1 LKDKAR
7 SFYRFLE
14 RKPKKI
20 FVLPIYKRKNLWY
33 TVTTISTTGVKLMG
47 KFVIKKTPTGA
58 FNFSLYAANKE
69 KIAVSSQVYSTKAAC
84 KKGMESIA
92 KNAAKCIAEDKVE
105 DQTLKTPTAKTCPKF
120 EIYFDKA
127 GLYRY
132 RLIATNGECVAIC
145 EEGYKSKSGVM
156 NGIKSVSVNAV
167 DAEIVDETID
177 K

>member
-1 LKDKAR
+1 
-7 SFYRFLE
+7 
-14 RKPKKI
+14 
-20 FVLPIYKRKNLWY
+20 
-33 TVTTISTTGVKLMG
+33 MG
-47 KFVIKKTPTGA
+47 KFIIKKTTTG

-92 KNAAKCIAEDKVE
+92 KNAAKCIAEDRIE
-105 DQTLKTPTAKTCPKF
+105 DNTLKNPTAKTCPKF
-120 EIYFDKA
+120 EVYFDKA

-132 RLIATNGECVAIC
+132 RLFAANGESIAMS

-156 NGIKSVSVNAV
+156 NGLKSVSINAV
-167 DAEIVDETID
+167 NAEIVDETLE

>member
-1 LKDKAR
+1 
-7 SFYRFLE
+7 
-14 RKPKKI
+14 
-20 FVLPIYKRKNLWY
+20 
-33 TVTTISTTGVKLMG
+33 MG
-47 KFVIKKTPTGA
+47 KFVIKKTPTG

-69 KIAVSSQVYSTKAAC
+69 KIAVSSQVYTTKAAC
-84 KKGMESIA
+84 KNGVESIGRHA
-92 KNAAKCIAEDKVE
+92 TKCIAEGKIEDK
-105 DQTLKTPTAKTCPKF
+105 TLKTPTTATCPKF

-132 RLIATNGECVAIC
+132 RLIASNGESIAMS

-167 DAEIVDETID
+167 DAEIVDETLD

>member
-1 LKDKAR
+1 
-7 SFYRFLE
+7 
-14 RKPKKI
+14 
-20 FVLPIYKRKNLWY
+20 
-33 TVTTISTTGVKLMG
+33 MG

-58 FNFSLYAANKE
+58 FNFSLYAGNME
-69 KIAVSSQVYSTKAAC
+69 KIAVASQVYTTKSAC

-92 KNAAKCIAEDKVE
+92 KHAEKCISEGKIEDK
-105 DQTLKTPTAKTCPKF
+105 TLKKVEAKTCPKF

-132 RLIATNGECVAIC
+132 RLIASNGESIAMS

-156 NGIKSVSVNAV
+156 NGIKSVSINAV
-167 DAEIVDETID
+167 KADIVDETTE